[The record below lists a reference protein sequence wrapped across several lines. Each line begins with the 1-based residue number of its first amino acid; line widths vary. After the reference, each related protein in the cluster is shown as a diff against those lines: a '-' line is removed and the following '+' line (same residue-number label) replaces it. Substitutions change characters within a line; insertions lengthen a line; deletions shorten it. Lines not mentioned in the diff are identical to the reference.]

1 MFRTLTWKLIW
12 GFIGVTLIGA
22 VLAGLLARWM
32 TVREFNQLVIEQTRR
47 DFIEVVSQYYQQNGS
62 WQGVGEY
69 VRQVHRPTLIR
80 QFPGEEA
87 PPVGTIFVLAD
98 QRGRVILPGR
108 DFEPGQRLTP
118 EQLEEGQPIEI
129 DGQEVGMV
137 LTTGQPP
144 PLAPREEQYLARTNQ
159 ALTYSAL
166 GAAGIALLLG
176 IFLARQL
183 TRPLR
188 ELTAA
193 ARALGEGKF
202 DQQVQINSKDEIGEL
217 TRSFN
222 QMSADLSQAVE
233 TRRQMTADIAHDLRT
248 PLTVLS
254 GYLEAMRDRVLEATP
269 GRLETMS
276 QELAGLI
283 RLVEDL
289 RTLSLVEAGELAL
302 SLQSADPCQILNRA
316 AEAFSH
322 QADLQGITLTVRCPD
337 ALPPVSADPE
347 RIHQL
352 LSNLLS
358 NALRHTPEGGDVIL
372 TAALQGN
379 QLVIKVRDTGEGM
392 APEVLSRIFDRL
404 YRADAS
410 RQESGGES
418 GLGLA
423 IARSIAE
430 AHGGTL
436 TAASAGPGQGSTFQ
450 LALPTEG

>member
-1 MFRTLTWKLIW
+1 MR
-12 GFIGVTLIGA
+12 
-22 VLAGLLARWM
+22 
-32 TVREFNQLVIEQTRR
+32 
-47 DFIEVVSQYYQQNGS
+47 
-62 WQGVGEY
+62 
-69 VRQVHRPTLIR
+69 
-80 QFPGEEA
+80 
-87 PPVGTIFVLAD
+87 TIFFLAD

-108 DFEPGQRLTP
+108 NFQPGQRLTP
-118 EQLEEGQPIEI
+118 EELEQGEPIEI
-129 DGQEVGMV
+129 NGQVVGTV
-137 LTTGQPP
+137 LTTGEPP
-144 PLAPREEQYLARTNQ
+144 PLAPREEQYLARTNR

-166 GAAGIALLLG
+166 GAAGIALLVG

-202 DQQVQINSKDEIGEL
+202 DQQVEAHSKDEIGDL
-217 TRSFN
+217 ARSFN
-222 QMSADLSQAVE
+222 QMSTDLAQAVA

-269 GRLETMS
+269 GRLEIMS

-283 RLVEDL
+283 RLVDDL
-289 RTLSLVEAGELAL
+289 RTLSLADAGELAL
-302 SLQSADPCQILNRA
+302 NLQSADPCQILSRA
-316 AEAFSH
+316 ADTFVH
-322 QADLQGITLTVRCPD
+322 QADLQDITLTVRCSGE
-337 ALPPVSADPE
+337 LPAVAADPE

-358 NALRHTPEGGDVIL
+358 NALRHTPEGGEVIL
-372 TAALQGN
+372 TAALKEHH
-379 QLVIKVRDTGEGM
+379 LVITVRDTGEGM
-392 APEVLSRIFDRL
+392 DPEVLSRIFDRL

-410 RQESGGES
+410 RQESHGES

-430 AHGGTL
+430 AHDGTL
-436 TAASAGPGQGSTFQ
+436 TASSAGPGQGSTFQ
-450 LALPTEG
+450 LALPTES